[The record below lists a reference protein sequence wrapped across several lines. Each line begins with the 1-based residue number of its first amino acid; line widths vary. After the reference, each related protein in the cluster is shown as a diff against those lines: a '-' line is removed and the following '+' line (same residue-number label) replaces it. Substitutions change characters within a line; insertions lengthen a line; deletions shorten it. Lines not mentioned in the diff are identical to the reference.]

1 MIEVF
6 DDLIVFKKNEGEQ
19 CSFAVVHW
27 KLHKKSRHK
36 RQLFSGSAD
45 CSAGNYNWMGL
56 P

>member
-1 MIEVF
+1 MKVSNVV
-6 DDLIVFKKNEGEQ
+6 LQLSNY
-19 CSFAVVHW
+19 AVVHW